1 MNGIISDPA
10 DPDILVPFREDLQ
23 EVKNRADMASKKAS
37 MSYLLGGG
45 GGGRTCLIQLVRACS
60 FSLVNVEN

>member
-23 EVKNRADMASKKAS
+23 EVKRLADRATKKAS
-37 MSYLLGGG
+37 YWLGGRGG
-45 GGGRTCLIQLVRACS
+45 GGGRGEGRMVGSKETR
-60 FSLVNVEN
+60 